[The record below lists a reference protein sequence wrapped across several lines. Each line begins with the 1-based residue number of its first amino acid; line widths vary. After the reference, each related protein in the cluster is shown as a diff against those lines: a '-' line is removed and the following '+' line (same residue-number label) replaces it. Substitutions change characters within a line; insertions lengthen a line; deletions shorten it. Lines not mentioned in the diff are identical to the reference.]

1 MMRLFMVDVENVPHA
16 VDILRFCK
24 FEEEDYLALFFNNSH
39 ADRIC
44 EEFRYIESVFNP
56 RVEYINVSGSNGTK
70 NALDFNICVYA
81 GIAIGN
87 FQGDF
92 LELHI
97 VSKDTGYKSI
107 KRLVLQYENI
117 GIVYEDDFSQ
127 YVLRDYK
134 NQAICLDPDN
144 NLSNTERLVKAL
156 INLHKKHDTCLENEN
171 NSSNKEQEFI
181 RVVCNDEVRVVPKVK
196 GKVYSES
203 CKCYVDRRIKLLNLL
218 TGPYS
223 PKDKIS
229 IKRALKNVFGTIGE
243 DSFSYMIQH
252 CRTKTDLALALNQ
265 KYSGLGNHMY
275 FYLKNTAL
283 DTLIK
288 RGLCSR
294 ETLNGKVD

>member
-44 EEFRYIESVFNP
+44 EEFRYIESVFNH
-56 RVEYINVSGSNGTK
+56 RVEYINVSGSNDTK

-117 GIVYEDDFSQ
+117 GIVYEDGFSK

-134 NQAICLDPDN
+134 NQDICLDPDN
-144 NLSNTERLVKAL
+144 NLS
-156 INLHKKHDTCLENEN
+156 
-171 NSSNKEQEFI
+171 SKEQEFI

-218 TGPYS
+218 IGPYS

-229 IKRALKNVFGTIGE
+229 IKRALKDVFGTIGE

>member
-44 EEFRYIESVFNP
+44 EEFRYIESVFNH
-56 RVEYINVSGSNGTK
+56 RVEYINVSGSNDTK

-97 VSKDTGYKSI
+97 ISKDTVYKSI

-117 GIVYEDDFSQ
+117 GIVYEDGFNK

-134 NQAICLDPDN
+134 NQDICLDPDN
-144 NLSNTERLVKAL
+144 NLS
-156 INLHKKHDTCLENEN
+156 
-171 NSSNKEQEFI
+171 SKEQEFI

-294 ETLNGKVD
+294 ETLNGKVN

>member
-24 FEEEDYLALFFNNSH
+24 FEEEDHLVLFFNNSH

-44 EEFRYIESVFNP
+44 DEFRYIESVFNH

-97 VSKDTGYKSI
+97 VSNDTGYRAI
-107 KRLVLQYENI
+107 ERLVLQYENI
-117 GIVYEDDFSQ
+117 GIVYEGDFSK
-127 YVLRDYK
+127 YVLCDYVEHG
-134 NQAICLDPDN
+134 IYLDFEN
-144 NLSNTERLVKAL
+144 NLTR
-156 INLHKKHDTCLENEN
+156 
-171 NSSNKEQEFI
+171 KEQEFI
-181 RVVCNDEVRVVPKVK
+181 RVVCNNEVKVVPKMK
-196 GKVYSES
+196 GRIYSES
-203 CKCYVDRRIKLLNLL
+203 CKCYVDIRIKLLNLL

-223 PKDKIS
+223 PKDKIC
-229 IKRALKNVFGTIGE
+229 IKRALKAVFGLTGE
-243 DSFSYMIQH
+243 NAFSYMIQH

-265 KYSGLGNHMY
+265 KYSGLGNNMY

-283 DTLIK
+283 DALIK
-288 RGLCSR
+288 QGLCSK

>member
-44 EEFRYIESVFNP
+44 EEFRYIESVFNH
-56 RVEYINVSGSNGTK
+56 RVEYINVSGSNDTK

-117 GIVYEDDFSQ
+117 GIVYENGFNK
-127 YVLRDYK
+127 YVLYDYK
-134 NQAICLDPDN
+134 NQDICLDPDN
-144 NLSNTERLVKAL
+144 NL
-156 INLHKKHDTCLENEN
+156 
-171 NSSNKEQEFI
+171 NSKEQEFI
-181 RVVCNDEVRVVPKVK
+181 RVVCNGEVRVVPKVK

-218 TGPYS
+218 IGPYS

-229 IKRALKNVFGTIGE
+229 IKRVLKDVFGTIGE

>member
-44 EEFRYIESVFNP
+44 EEFRYIESVFNH
-56 RVEYINVSGSNGTK
+56 RVEYINVSGSNDTK

-117 GIVYEDDFSQ
+117 GIVYEDDFSK

-134 NQAICLDPDN
+134 NQDICLDPDN
-144 NLSNTERLVKAL
+144 NLS
-156 INLHKKHDTCLENEN
+156 
-171 NSSNKEQEFI
+171 SKEQEFI
-181 RVVCNDEVRVVPKVK
+181 RVVCNDEVRIVPKVK

-218 TGPYS
+218 IGPYS

-229 IKRALKNVFGTIGE
+229 IKRALKDVFGTIGE

>member
-24 FEEEDYLALFFNNSH
+24 FEEEDYLTLFFNNSH

-44 EEFRYIESVFNP
+44 EEFRYIESVFNH
-56 RVEYINVSGSNGTK
+56 RVEYINVSGSNDTK

-117 GIVYEDDFSQ
+117 GIVYEDGFSK

-134 NQAICLDPDN
+134 NQDICLDPDN
-144 NLSNTERLVKAL
+144 NLS
-156 INLHKKHDTCLENEN
+156 
-171 NSSNKEQEFI
+171 SKEQEFI

-218 TGPYS
+218 IGPYS

-229 IKRALKNVFGTIGE
+229 IKRALKDVFGTIGE

>member
-44 EEFRYIESVFNP
+44 EEFRYIESVFNH
-56 RVEYINVSGSNGTK
+56 RVEYINVSGSNDTK

-81 GIAIGN
+81 GIAICN

-117 GIVYEDDFSQ
+117 GIVYENGFNK
-127 YVLRDYK
+127 YVLHDYK
-134 NQAICLDPDN
+134 NQDICLDPDN
-144 NLSNTERLVKAL
+144 NL
-156 INLHKKHDTCLENEN
+156 
-171 NSSNKEQEFI
+171 NSKEQEFI
-181 RVVCNDEVRVVPKVK
+181 RVVCNGEVRVVPKVK

-218 TGPYS
+218 IGPYS

-229 IKRALKNVFGTIGE
+229 IKRALKDVFGTIGE

-275 FYLKNTAL
+275 FYLKNTVL

>member
-44 EEFRYIESVFNP
+44 EEFRYIESVFNH
-56 RVEYINVSGSNGTK
+56 RVEYINVSGSNDTK

-107 KRLVLQYENI
+107 KRLVFQYENI
-117 GIVYEDDFSQ
+117 GIVYEDGFNK

-134 NQAICLDPDN
+134 NQ
-144 NLSNTERLVKAL
+144 
-156 INLHKKHDTCLENEN
+156 DTCLEDEN

-196 GKVYSES
+196 GKIYSES

-229 IKRALKNVFGTIGE
+229 IKRALSNVFGTIGE

-275 FYLKNTAL
+275 FYLKNTTL

>member
-44 EEFRYIESVFNP
+44 EEFRYIESVFNH
-56 RVEYINVSGSNGTK
+56 RVEYINVSGSNDTK

-117 GIVYEDDFSQ
+117 GIVYEDDFSK

-134 NQAICLDPDN
+134 NQDICLDPDN
-144 NLSNTERLVKAL
+144 NLS
-156 INLHKKHDTCLENEN
+156 
-171 NSSNKEQEFI
+171 SKEQEFI

-218 TGPYS
+218 IGPYS

-229 IKRALKNVFGTIGE
+229 IKRALKYVFGTIGE

>member
-44 EEFRYIESVFNP
+44 EEFRYIESVFNH
-56 RVEYINVSGSNGTK
+56 RVEYINVSGSNDTK

-117 GIVYEDDFSQ
+117 GIVYEDSFNK
-127 YVLRDYK
+127 YVLCDYK
-134 NQAICLDPDN
+134 NQDICLDPEN
-144 NLSNTERLVKAL
+144 NL
-156 INLHKKHDTCLENEN
+156 
-171 NSSNKEQEFI
+171 SNKEQEFI
-181 RVVCNDEVRVVPKVK
+181 RVVCNGEERVVPKVK

-218 TGPYS
+218 IGPYS

-229 IKRALKNVFGTIGE
+229 IKRALKDVFGTIGE

-294 ETLNGKVD
+294 ETLNGKVN

>member
-44 EEFRYIESVFNP
+44 EEFRYIESVFNH
-56 RVEYINVSGSNGTK
+56 RVEYINVSGSNDTK

-117 GIVYEDDFSQ
+117 GIVYEDDFSK
-127 YVLRDYK
+127 YVMRDYK
-134 NQAICLDPDN
+134 NQDICLDLDN
-144 NLSNTERLVKAL
+144 NLS
-156 INLHKKHDTCLENEN
+156 
-171 NSSNKEQEFI
+171 SKEQEFI

>member
-1 MMRLFMVDVENVPHA
+1 MMRLFMVDVENVPHV

-44 EEFRYIESVFNP
+44 EEFRYIESVFNHK
-56 RVEYINVSGSNGTK
+56 VEYLNVSGSNDTK

-117 GIVYEDDFSQ
+117 GIVYEDGFSK
-127 YVLRDYK
+127 YVLCDYK
-134 NQAICLDPDN
+134 NQDICLDPDN
-144 NLSNTERLVKAL
+144 NLS
-156 INLHKKHDTCLENEN
+156 
-171 NSSNKEQEFI
+171 SKEQEFI

-243 DSFSYMIQH
+243 DSFSCMLQH